1 MAKWFKRSKRSGITY
16 TTYLDGKPT
25 TWSQSY
31 KDGSTR
37 TTYTHRGG
45 KITVT
50 KTTKQGGFT
59 KIQKRLVNKKQ
70 KQLKYKAWKP
80 RHRVKWGKPLRVKKI
95 RTRSQPINV
104 SLNII
109 FYILLFAFSPIVIK
123 VILDVFKVLFQF

>member
-16 TTYLDGKPT
+16 TTYLNGKPT

-45 KITVT
+45 NITVT

-59 KIQKRLVNKKQ
+59 KIEKRAVSKKQ
-70 KQLKYKAWKP
+70 KPKKYKAWKP
-80 RHRVKWGKPLRVKKI
+80 KHRVKWGKSPKRYKIKRIRVK
-95 RTRSQPINV
+95 SINL
-104 SLNII
+104 SFKTL
-109 FYILLFAFSPIVIK
+109 ILLILFSFSPLIVDIIK
-123 VILDVFKVLFQF
+123 ELFN